1 MRKKHII
8 HNPQFKAKVARQAIE
23 GRETV
28 SERDSG
34 KVSKDSPSCIAIVS
48 LANTEEV

>member
-23 GRETV
+23 GQETTQREV
-28 SERDSG
+28 AG
-34 KVSKDSPSCIAIVS
+34 K
-48 LANTEEV
+48 LARVVQVA